1 MYSTTQNSR
10 QGAPHVVMMMDDYK
24 FATRKYVNKIRP
36 QQDPSGLQEELFLLP
51 GAKPVYN
58 PAALMQRLGQQ
69 YGINVEMPTNLRKM
83 GATVVI
89 ALRPDETMIVQR
101 HMSHTPA
108 TAARYYQAVSG
119 KKKAA
124 KAHMLQKKLEAT
136 KSREESEVHE
146 DCEELMK
153 IEE

>member
-1 MYSTTQNSR
+1 MTI
-10 QGAPHVVMMMDDYK
+10 DDYK
-24 FATRKYVNKIRP
+24 FTTRKYVNKIRP

-89 ALRPDETMIVQR
+89 ALRPDETMIVQ
-101 HMSHTPA
+101 
-108 TAARYYQAVSG
+108 
-119 KKKAA
+119 
-124 KAHMLQKKLEAT
+124 
-136 KSREESEVHE
+136 
-146 DCEELMK
+146 
-153 IEE
+153 

>member
-1 MYSTTQNSR
+1 
-10 QGAPHVVMMMDDYK
+10 
-24 FATRKYVNKIRP
+24 
-36 QQDPSGLQEELFLLP
+36 
-51 GAKPVYN
+51 
-58 PAALMQRLGQQ
+58 
-69 YGINVEMPTNLRKM
+69 M

-101 HMSHTPA
+101 HKLQQPGIT
-108 TAARYYQAVSG
+108 YQAVSG
-119 KKKAA
+119 KKEAA
-124 KAHMLQKKLEAT
+124 EAHMLQKKLEAT